1 MPRYAIYYMPKP
13 DSHFWRLGSSCLG
26 YDASDGCEMISP
38 GHKIFSNQNEALHIT
53 EAPRK
58 YGFHA
63 TLKAPFAL
71 KAGHRESEFIA
82 AARAF
87 ADEQAAFDLP
97 QLAVQAI
104 GDFIALVPQSRQAQ
118 LHVLA
123 DACVREFETFRAP
136 LTQADLQRR
145 LAGNLTP
152 QQKAA
157 LESYG
162 YPYVFEDFR
171 FHMTLTGKLDAKIR
185 EIWLAGMTDIF
196 STFEQPLHCQSIAIF
211 KQEKP
216 DGRFRVLTR
225 LPFGAAAAA

>member
-26 YDASDGCEMISP
+26 YDASDGREMISP
-38 GHKIFSNQNEALHIT
+38 SHKIFSHQNEALHIT

-63 TLKAPFAL
+63 TLKAPFSL
-71 KAGHRESEFIA
+71 KAGHTECELIA

-87 ADEQAAFDLP
+87 ADKQAAFDLP
-97 QLAVQAI
+97 RLDVRAM

-118 LHVLA
+118 LRVLA

-136 LTQADLQRR
+136 LTQTDLQRR
-145 LAGNLTP
+145 LAGNLTL

-157 LESYG
+157 LETYG
-162 YPYVFEDFR
+162 YPYVFEDFH
-171 FHMTLTGKLDAKIR
+171 FHMTLTGKLDAKTR
-185 EIWLAGMTDIF
+185 EIWLAGLTDIF
-196 STFEQPLHCQSIAIF
+196 STLEQPLHCESIAIF
-211 KQEKP
+211 KQDKP
-216 DGRFRVLTR
+216 DSRFHVLTR
-225 LPFGAAAAA
+225 LPFGVAAAE